1 MGPLLKINDPNDSL
15 ETRNSEVAL
24 ITNRSLASIALIVIV
39 FLADTNTLPH
49 LAPAAL
55 PAALLCNELP
65 DATTTAAT
73 TTAAA
78 AAAAATRRARHG
90 AARRYG
96 ARDGDCVGSLWRE
109 VRRSCL

>member
-1 MGPLLKINDPNDSL
+1 M
-15 ETRNSEVAL
+15 EVAL
-24 ITNRSLASIALIVIV
+24 ITNRSLASIALTVIV

-55 PAALLCNELP
+55 PAALLCNKLP

-78 AAAAATRRARHG
+78 DRRELLNQVDQVALDLQRGARQRRTRVRAAARAWAG
-90 AARRYG
+90 AG
-96 ARDGDCVGSLWRE
+96 AGAWLGLGCFAGVWQ
-109 VRRSCL
+109 

>member
-1 MGPLLKINDPNDSL
+1 MGPLLLTTQNDSL

-78 AAAAATRRARHG
+78 AAAATRRARHG